1 MKNFVLATLGAL
13 FSFGAA
19 ESQTPPSAPGAAQPT
34 IQTLSAKQQSLV
46 AIAGLT
52 AKGDLAKLKDSLN
65 KGLDAGLTIN
75 EAKEVLVHLY
85 AYTGFPRSL
94 NGINT
99 LITVVEDRK
108 KRGIKD
114 NVGRE
119 ASPIKNVGDKYER
132 GKKVLE
138 TLTGRKETVPKTGYA
153 AFSPEIE
160 RFLKEHL
167 FADIFERDV
176 LNYTE
181 REIATISALAS
192 LGGVEPQLKSHLGI
206 GLNIGLTESQ
216 LGQFFS
222 VIEESVGK
230 SEADAGRK
238 VLAEVVPAGGNR
250 TVVEMKNENSE
261 MVLSKPGSRAA
272 SQGPE
277 QNFTGR
283 VTVERA
289 FSGGEPSRVGAGR
302 VTFEAGA
309 RSAWH
314 THPLGQTLVV
324 TNGIGWT
331 QVEGRPKVEL
341 RAGDVVWCPPNTR
354 HWHGAT
360 ATRSMTHIAVTE
372 SLDGR
377 VVDWMEKVSDEIYL
391 APMK

>member
-1 MKNFVLATLGAL
+1 MKHFALATLWTL
-13 FSFGAA
+13 FSFGVA
-19 ESQTPPSAPGAAQPT
+19 ESQTPSTPRKETPISQE
-34 IQTLSAKQQSLV
+34 LSAKQKSIV

-99 LITVVEDRK
+99 LIAVVEDRK
-108 KRGIKD
+108 KRSIKD

-138 TLTGRKETVPKTGYA
+138 TLTGRKETGPKTGFA
-153 AFSPEIE
+153 AFSPEID

-176 LNYTE
+176 LKYSD
-181 REIATISALAS
+181 REIVTISALTS

-206 GLNIGLTESQ
+206 GLNVGLTASQ
-216 LGQFFS
+216 LGQLFS
-222 VIEESVGK
+222 VIEENVGK
-230 SEADAGRK
+230 LEADAGRK
-238 VLAEVVPAGGNR
+238 ILAEVAREGGNK
-250 TVVEMKNENSE
+250 TVVEMKNENSD
-261 MVLSKPGSRAA
+261 MVLSRPGSQAA

-277 QNFTGR
+277 QYFTGR
-283 VTVERA
+283 VTVEPA

-324 TNGIGWT
+324 TNGVGWT
-331 QVEGRPKVEL
+331 QVEGGPKVEI
-341 RAGDVVWCPPNTR
+341 RAGDVVWCPPNTQ

-360 ATRSMTHIAVTE
+360 ATSSMTHIAITE

-377 VVDWMEKVSDEIYL
+377 VVDWMEKVSDDIYM
-391 APMK
+391 APIK